1 MLSIKTLKGLIMEK
15 LNRLK
20 QIFISIKHRW
30 DRYDAYLTISIL
42 CYGIAFSYLTLLKHY
57 RFTSYAADLGV
68 FNQAFYTTIFN
79 GKLFYYTPELWLN
92 PSGCFFAVH
101 FSPILFLLLPIY
113 AVYPK
118 AESLLVAQSFIIAS
132 AAIPIYLLTIKHL
145 GDKKA
150 AVMMAIIYLLYVP
163 IHGANWF
170 DFHPQAFIPLTILST
185 YYFFHEKSWKPYFL
199 MVILSLSIEEHLLY
213 IIFFIATYC
222 LVIELIRWHKRTKEK
237 IPETR
242 LNFDFKHRKSH
253 FLKFLSNNE
262 GIVASL
268 LTMIICVAWFF
279 IIRLVKSQYPIT
291 PEFLDV
297 YRAVDV
303 YRILGFNGDIAQLP
317 IYIILNP
324 QKTYS
329 ALYFDFNI
337 KLLYF
342 IILFTPLLF
351 FSFRSSF
358 TIVALAV
365 LVPML
370 LTNYTPYYT
379 IGAQYPLYLVPLIFI
394 AAIKGLSTLNQS
406 TAKTILKLSI
416 LVSLIFLVSTSPISP
431 LAYSLS
437 EKGILWYPN
446 AVHLEPQKGYVGLL
460 HKLLDTIPPNAS
472 ILTINE
478 IFPHVSSRPNA
489 YLIPFDI
496 PAFQEDGKKE
506 IIENYT
512 RELLN
517 KSEYVLLNV
526 KALSYWASFT
536 LKELER
542 GGQFKAY
549 AMADSY
555 ILFKRNY
562 NGSIN
567 LLPYGN
573 YLEFV
578 AYRDLL
584 RGIGRIV
591 VDKTSNLGYSVF
603 AEKNVPANFVVFG
616 PYICLPPANYTAI
629 FEVKASNFEE
639 GVPVAHFDVV
649 DDFGST
655 HLAEKDL
662 YGNRSEHEWFNVTLP
677 FTIDK
682 LRTNVEFRMF
692 STGKADLYISRVI
705 IKVATQNN

>member
-1 MLSIKTLKGLIMEK
+1 MMEK
-15 LNRLK
+15 LTRLK
-20 QIFISIKHRW
+20 QTLFLIKQRW
-30 DRYDAYLTISIL
+30 DRYDAYLIISIL
-42 CYGIAFSYLTLLKHY
+42 CYGLIFSYLTVLKHY

-79 GKLFYYTPELWLN
+79 GKLFYYTPELWIN

-101 FSPILFLLLPIY
+101 FSPILFLLLPVY

-118 AESLLVAQSFIIAS
+118 AESLLVAQSFLIAL
-132 AAIPIYLLTIKHL
+132 AAIPIYTLTTKHL

-150 AVMMAIIYLLYVP
+150 GLMMAIIYLLYVP

-170 DFHPQAFIPLTILST
+170 DFHPQAFIPLTILLT
-185 YYFFHEKSWKPYFL
+185 YHFFYKKSWKPYFL

-213 IIFFIATYC
+213 IVFFIAAYC
-222 LVIELIRWHKRTKEK
+222 LIIELITRHQRTGEK
-237 IPETR
+237 IPETH
-242 LNFDFKHRKSH
+242 LNFDLKHSKNQ

-262 GIVASL
+262 AIFISL
-268 LTMIICVAWFF
+268 LTIIACIAWFF
-279 IIRLVKSQYPIT
+279 IIKLVKSQYPIT
-291 PEFLDV
+291 PEFLDL

-303 YRILGFNGDIAQLP
+303 YRVLGFNGEITQLP
-317 IYIILNP
+317 LYILLNP
-324 QKTYS
+324 QKAYA

-342 IILFTPLLF
+342 TILFAPLLF
-351 FSFRSSF
+351 LSFRSSF
-358 TIVALAV
+358 TLVALAV
-365 LVPML
+365 LAPMF

-379 IGAQYPLYLVPLIFI
+379 IGAQYPLYMVPLIFI

-406 TAKTILKLSI
+406 TAKKILKLAI

-437 EKGILWYPN
+437 EKSILWYPN
-446 AVHLEPQKGYVGLL
+446 AVHLEPQESYVDPL
-460 HKLLDTIPPNAS
+460 HKLLDIIPPNAS
-472 ILTINE
+472 ILAINE

-496 PAFQEDGKKE
+496 PAFQEKGKKE

-526 KALSYWASFT
+526 KASSYWGSFT
-536 LKELER
+536 LKELENS
-542 GGQFKAY
+542 GQFKAY

-578 AYRDLL
+578 AYRDLSM
-584 RGIGRIV
+584 GIGRIV
-591 VDKTSNLGYSVF
+591 IDKTSNVGYSVF
-603 AEKNVPANFVVFG
+603 AEKNVSANFVVFG

-629 FEVKASNFEE
+629 FEVKASNFDE
-639 GVPVAHFDVV
+639 GVPIAHFDVV

-655 HLAEKDL
+655 HLAEKDF
-662 YGNRSEHEWFNVTLP
+662 YEIRSVEGWFNVTLP
-677 FTIDK
+677 FAVDK

-692 STGKADLYISRVI
+692 STGKADLYINRVI
-705 IKVATQNN
+705 IEVVAQNN

>member
-1 MLSIKTLKGLIMEK
+1 MGK
-15 LNRLK
+15 LTRLK
-20 QIFISIKHRW
+20 QIFLSIKQRW
-30 DRYDAYLTISIL
+30 DRYDTYLTISIL
-42 CYGIAFSYLTLLKHY
+42 CYGIVFSYLTLLKHY

-118 AESLLVAQSFIIAS
+118 AESLLVTQSFLIAL
-132 AAIPIYLLTIKHL
+132 AAIPIYLLTTKHL

-170 DFHPQAFIPLTILST
+170 DFHPQAFIPLTILFA
-185 YYFFHEKSWKPYFL
+185 YYLFHKKSWKPYFL

-213 IIFFIATYC
+213 IIFFIATYF
-222 LVIELIRWHKRTKEK
+222 LIIELIKRRKRTVEK
-237 IPETR
+237 APETR
-242 LNFDFKHRKSH
+242 LNFDLRHCKNQ
-253 FLKFLSNNE
+253 FLEFLSNNKA
-262 GIVASL
+262 ILISL
-268 LTMIICVAWFF
+268 LTTIVCIAWLF

-291 PEFLDV
+291 PEFLDL
-297 YRAVDV
+297 YRAVDAFKV
-303 YRILGFNGDIAQLP
+303 LGFKGEITQLP
-317 IYIILNP
+317 IYVLLNP
-324 QKTYS
+324 QRAYA

-337 KLLYF
+337 KFLYF
-342 IILFTPLLF
+342 TILFAPLLF
-351 FSFRSSF
+351 LSFRSSF
-358 TIVALAV
+358 ILVALAV

-379 IGAQYPLYLVPLIFI
+379 IGAQYPLYLAPLIFI

-406 TAKTILKLSI
+406 AAKTILKLAI

-446 AVHLEPQKGYVGLL
+446 AVHLEPQKSYVDPL
-460 HKLLDTIPPNAS
+460 HKLLNTIPPNAS

-496 PAFQEDGKKE
+496 PAFQEKGKKE

-512 RELLN
+512 RELLD
-517 KSEYVLLNV
+517 KSEYVLLNA
-526 KALSYWASFT
+526 KALSCWEGFT
-536 LKELER
+536 LKELESS
-542 GGQFKAY
+542 GQFKAY

-573 YLEFV
+573 YLQFI

-584 RGIGRIV
+584 IGTGRIV
-591 VDKTSNLGYSVF
+591 VDKTSNVGYSVF
-603 AEKNVPANFVVFG
+603 AEKNAPANFVVFG
-616 PYICLPPANYTAI
+616 PFICLPPANYTAI
-629 FEVKASNFEE
+629 FEIKASNFEE
-639 GVPVAHFDVV
+639 GVPIAHFDVV

-655 HLAEKDL
+655 YLAEKDL
-662 YGNRSEHEWFNVTLP
+662 YGSQSVYGWFNVTLP
-677 FTIDK
+677 FTVDK
-682 LRTNVEFRMF
+682 LRTNVEFRML

-705 IKVATQNN
+705 IEVATQNN